1 MYTNY
6 TGTIYTLTTTGLKSL
21 QEYITAES
29 AFCNADSNH
38 SLYYNNTDFG
48 WNQQVTTFS
57 TTPLTI
63 SPTQLLLYGYISSS
77 MKDGEFF
84 KFIPAGLVTGATDA
98 EKATSIQSLLAADNE
113 NIVKVDFEYVYATA
127 GVTEAVDISSVPAG
141 EYYLAWSG
149 TSDNS
154 SPKINDITII

>member
-1 MYTNY
+1 
-6 TGTIYTLTTTGLKSL
+6 
-21 QEYITAES
+21 
-29 AFCNADSNH
+29 
-38 SLYYNNTDFG
+38 
-48 WNQQVTTFS
+48 
-57 TTPLTI
+57 
-63 SPTQLLLYGYISSS
+63 

-84 KFIPAGLVTGATDA
+84 KFIPAGLVVGTTDA
-98 EKATSIQSLLAADNE
+98 EKAASIQSLLAADNE

-154 SPKINDITII
+154 SPKINDITIM